1 MSVAAAAMFPHHTE
15 TLSRVSEHFSREP
28 GVIALLLGGSIAHG
42 FHSAESDVDVMMVV
56 SDEDYRAR
64 LGTPRACF
72 FSRELCTYAA
82 GYVDGKYIS
91 EAFLREVSSRGSEPA
106 RYAFQD
112 TRVLFSHSPT
122 LVPLLEEIPRYPVAD
137 KAERIR
143 RFQGQ
148 FEAWLWYSGEALK
161 RQNLPLLRTAIAKLT
176 LFGGRLV
183 LAHNELLYPYHKW
196 FLRVLG
202 SAREQPGDLLPLIEE
217 LAREPDR
224 EKIEAFGRMIKGFRG
239 WEMSAWGAQFLVDSE
254 LNWLHSPAPIDD
266 I

>member
-1 MSVAAAAMFPHHTE
+1 VSGGAAPMFPHQAD
-15 TLSRVSEHFSREP
+15 TLSRVSEHFSRDPE
-28 GVIALLLGGSIAHG
+28 VVALLLGGSIAHG
-42 FHSAESDVDVMMVV
+42 FHSAESDVDVMIVV
-56 SDEDYRAR
+56 SDEDHRQR

-72 FSRELCTYAA
+72 FSRELCTYAS
-82 GYVDGKYIS
+82 YVDGKYIS
-91 EAFLREVSSRGSEPA
+91 EGFLREVRAKGSEPA

-112 TRVLFSHSPT
+112 TRVVFSRSPS
-122 LVPLLEEIPRYPVAD
+122 LAPLLQEIPRYPVTE
-137 KAERIR
+137 KAARIQ

-161 RQNLPLLRTAIAKLT
+161 RQNFPLLRTAVAKLT

-196 FLRVLG
+196 FLRVLE
-202 SAREQPGDLLPLIEE
+202 SASAKPVGLLTQIEA

-224 EKIEAFGRMIKGFRG
+224 ERLESFGRLIKEFRG

-254 LNWLHSPAPIDD
+254 LNWLYSPPPIDD

>member
-1 MSVAAAAMFPHHTE
+1 MSAGAAAPFPHQAD
-15 TLSRVSEHFSREP
+15 TLSRVSEHFSRDS

-42 FHSAESDVDVMMVV
+42 FHSAESDVDVMIVV
-56 SDEDYRAR
+56 SDEDHRER

-72 FSRELCTYAA
+72 FSRELCTYAS
-82 GYVDGKYIS
+82 YVDGKYIS
-91 EAFLREVSSRGSEPA
+91 EAFLREVSAKGSEPA

-112 TRVLFSHSPT
+112 SRVLFSRSPS
-122 LVPLLEEIPRYPVAD
+122 LAPLLQEIPRYPLAE
-137 KAERIR
+137 KAARIQ

-161 RQNLPLLRTAIAKLT
+161 RQDLPLLRTAVAKLT

-202 SAREQPGDLLPLIEE
+202 SASEKPAGLLHQIEE
-217 LAREPDR
+217 LARQPER
-224 EKIEAFGRMIKGFRG
+224 EKIERFGRLIKEFRG

>member
-1 MSVAAAAMFPHHTE
+1 MTAAMFAHQAE
-15 TLSRVSEHFSREP
+15 TLNRVNEYFSRDPE
-28 GVIALLLGGSIAHG
+28 VIALLLGGSIAHG
-42 FHSAESDVDVMMVV
+42 FHSAESDVDVMIVV
-56 SDEDYRAR
+56 SDEDHRQR
-64 LGTPRACF
+64 VGTPRACF
-72 FSRELCTYAA
+72 FSRELCTYAS
-82 GYVDGKYIS
+82 YVDGKYIS
-91 EAFLREVSSRGSEPA
+91 EGFLREVHSRGSEPA

-112 TRVLFSHSPT
+112 AQVVFSHSPS
-122 LVPLLEEIPRYPVAD
+122 LAPLLAEIPRYPVAD

-161 RQNLPLLRTAIAKLT
+161 RQNLPLLRTAMAKLS

-196 FLRVLG
+196 FLRVLET
-202 SAREQPGDLLPLIEE
+202 ARDKPAGLVAQIEE

-224 EKIEAFGRMIKGFRG
+224 EKIETFGRLIKEFRG
-239 WEMSAWGAQFLVDSE
+239 WEMVAWGAQFLVDSE
-254 LNWLHSPAPIDD
+254 LTWLHSSAPIDD